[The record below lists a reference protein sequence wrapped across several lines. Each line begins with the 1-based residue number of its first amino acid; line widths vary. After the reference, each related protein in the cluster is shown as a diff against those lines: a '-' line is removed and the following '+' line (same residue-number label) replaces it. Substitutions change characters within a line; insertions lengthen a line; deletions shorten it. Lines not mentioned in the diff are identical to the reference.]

1 MTSPVATPRQQLG
14 VIDGRALPTSEQ
26 LGRLQ
31 ICPHCCQV
39 TYSRLLVSRIL
50 LPHLLAHSE
59 VPLLYVEAL
68 AEVEGML
75 EEKDD
80 LGVLLSLVFPEDL
93 PVAV

>member
-1 MTSPVATPRQQLG
+1 
-14 VIDGRALPTSEQ
+14 
-26 LGRLQ
+26 
-31 ICPHCCQV
+31 
-39 TYSRLLVSRIL
+39 LLISRIL